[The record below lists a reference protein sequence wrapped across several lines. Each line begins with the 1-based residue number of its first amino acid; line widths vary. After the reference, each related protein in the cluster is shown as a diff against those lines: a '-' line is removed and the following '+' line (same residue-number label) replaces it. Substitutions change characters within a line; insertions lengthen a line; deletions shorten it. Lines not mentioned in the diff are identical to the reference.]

1 MKRYTSALGLCW
13 RCYYIARKGTCCRE
27 NTETWVI
34 AIHETGLE
42 INADKA
48 KYMAMSLDQNAGRIH
63 GIKIE
68 NTSFERVEE
77 LRNLGKNFT
86 DYTQTLIY
94 IYGY

>member
-1 MKRYTSALGLCW
+1 
-13 RCYYIARKGTCCRE
+13 
-27 NTETWVI
+27 
-34 AIHETGLE
+34 
-42 INADKA
+42 
-48 KYMAMSLDQNAGRIH
+48 MAMSLDQNAGRIH